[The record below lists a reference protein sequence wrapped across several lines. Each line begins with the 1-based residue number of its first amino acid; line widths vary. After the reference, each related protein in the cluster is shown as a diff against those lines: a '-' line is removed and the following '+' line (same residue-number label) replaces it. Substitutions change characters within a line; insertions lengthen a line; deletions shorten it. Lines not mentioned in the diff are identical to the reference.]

1 MRRALEKNYLP
12 FHAALLTFILTVIK
26 SFVEEYFML
35 HGSFASNT
43 RELNRDLQMARETED
58 T

>member
-12 FHAALLTFILTVIK
+12 FHAALLTFILTIIK
-26 SFVEEYFML
+26 SFVEEYFMS
-35 HGSFASNT
+35 HRSFANPT
-43 RELNRDLQMARETED
+43 GELHRDLQMAQETED